1 MTFYFND
8 DSCHEKSI
16 TLMLMDKCHQIPVYY
31 VINEVLKLQLKEK
44 LILLNGIQLDVIVED
59 ELVLHLNKGK
69 TFIIDEYYHA
79 VINQKMGL
87 NFWEQGIPELFSKR
101 RSEKLFISTDKSLPI
116 SKIFKRR
123 WALFPSTS
131 ILVQYRA

>member
-1 MTFYFND
+1 
-8 DSCHEKSI
+8 
-16 TLMLMDKCHQIPVYY
+16 MLMDKCHQIPVYF

-69 TFIIDEYYHA
+69 TFNIDDYYHA

-87 NFWEQGIPELFSKR
+87 NFWEQGIPELFPMW
-101 RSEKLFISTDKSLPI
+101 RSEKLFISTRQKSANFETFQKKMGFIP
-116 SKIFKRR
+116 K
-123 WALFPSTS
+123 
-131 ILVQYRA
+131 Y